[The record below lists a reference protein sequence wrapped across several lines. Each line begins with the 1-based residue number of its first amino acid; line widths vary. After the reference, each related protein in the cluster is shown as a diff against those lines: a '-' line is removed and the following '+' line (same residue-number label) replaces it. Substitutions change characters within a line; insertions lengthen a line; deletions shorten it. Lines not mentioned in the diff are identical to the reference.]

1 MKATSVITLLPATF
15 DEVDGFA
22 ERLRDDHFSGRLTD
36 EIISKHVGGL
46 LGAIKLTK
54 LNFEIPS
61 SSNSLV
67 GTITEIHEPIRGTK
81 GGGASWVKVGFVLDM
96 GGYEDNKVLIY
107 AFNDA
112 ATTLPNI
119 GSRVKCD
126 FYVKSREYNGKWYT
140 DVVSRN
146 VEIVK

>member
-54 LNFEIPS
+54 LNFDIPS
-61 SSNSLV
+61 TPNALI
-67 GTITEIHEPIRGTK
+67 GNITQILEPVRGTK

-96 GGYEDNKVLIY
+96 GGFEDNKVLIY
-107 AFNDA
+107 AFNEA
-112 ATTLPNI
+112 ATTLPNV
-119 GSRVKCD
+119 GTRVKVD
-126 FYVKSREYNGKWYT
+126 IQVKSREYNGKWYT

-146 VEIVK
+146 VEVVK